1 MTILSATPSAA
12 AARVASPAAAGVR
25 KTATDP
31 ALGSLF
37 QADLAKAS
45 AAGEPKTVAETAAGS
60 APEKSIAF
68 VSRGSKSGVMTPT
81 QQFES
86 FVLRSFV
93 EGMLPDDN
101 SSYFGTG
108 TAGKIWKSML
118 AEQLG
123 DEMARDGGIGIS
135 EMLEKRGAKAV
146 ALDGAK
152 DELKNAQSLATGA
165 QALKGLGAL

>member
-1 MTILSATPSAA
+1 MTILSATPSAVATRA
-12 AARVASPAAAGVR
+12 ATPVASGVQ
-25 KTATDP
+25 KAATD
-31 ALGSLF
+31 AAMGSLF

-45 AAGEPKTVAETAAGS
+45 QPARTKTAAEPVAGS

-93 EGMLPDDN
+93 ESMLPDDN

-123 DEMARDGGIGIS
+123 DEMAKDGGIGIS
-135 EMLEKRGAKAV
+135 DMLEKRGAKAA

-152 DELKNAQSLATGA
+152 EELKSAQSLATGA
-165 QALKGLGAL
+165 QALKGLDGL